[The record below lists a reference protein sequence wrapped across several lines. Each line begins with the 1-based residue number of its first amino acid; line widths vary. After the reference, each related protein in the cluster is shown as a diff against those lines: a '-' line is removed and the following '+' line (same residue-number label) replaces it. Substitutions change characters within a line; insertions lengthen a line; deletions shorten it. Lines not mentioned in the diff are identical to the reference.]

1 MADKAKQTA
10 EAQTQEQVQEV
21 SLLDQILTE
30 GKMARDDYQREQAKD
45 MIGEFVNQV
54 MSGELTMSKNMDVA
68 INARIAEIDRVRPP
82 RVQITYDVE
91 VGGAIELKE
100 LPFVVGVMGDFV
112 GKPEE
117 PLPANKNRKFVE
129 IDPDNFNQVMAGMK
143 PRVAFSVENKMQN
156 YGSKVGVDLKF
167 NNIEDFEPDNVVQQ
181 VEPLRKLVE
190 ARQKLSDL
198 RSKMDGNDK
207 LESILNDLI
216 SDADKQKQISDAL
229 GIEKKEE

>member
-1 MADKAKQTA
+1 MA
-10 EAQTQEQVQEV
+10 
-21 SLLDQILTE
+21 
-30 GKMARDDYQREQAKD
+30 
-45 MIGEFVNQV
+45 
-54 MSGELTMSKNMDVA
+54 SKES
-68 INARIAEIDRVRPP
+68 IQHKIDRVRPP

-117 PLPANKNRKFVE
+117 PLPAIKNRKFVE

-143 PRVAFSVENKMQN
+143 PRVAFSVDNKLQDD
-156 YGSKVGVDLKF
+156 GSKVGVDLKF
-167 NNIEDFEPDNVVQQ
+167 SNIEDFEPDNVVQQ

-190 ARQKLSDL
+190 ARQRLSDL

-207 LESILNDLI
+207 LESMLNDII
-216 SDADKQKQISDAL
+216 SDADKQKQLSDAL
-229 GIEKKEE
+229 GLEKKEE

>member
-1 MADKAKQTA
+1 MA
-10 EAQTQEQVQEV
+10 
-21 SLLDQILTE
+21 
-30 GKMARDDYQREQAKD
+30 
-45 MIGEFVNQV
+45 
-54 MSGELTMSKNMDVA
+54 SKES
-68 INARIAEIDRVRPP
+68 IQHKIDRVRPP

-117 PLPANKNRKFVE
+117 PLPAIKNRKFVE

-143 PRVAFSVENKMQN
+143 PRVAYSVENKMQN
-156 YGSKVGVDLKF
+156 DGSKVGVDLKF

-207 LESILNDLI
+207 LETILNDLI
-216 SDADKQKQISDAL
+216 ADTDKQKQISDAL